1 MSDHQFIVLMIF
13 LQTVGFAISI
23 SYLANI
29 LHKVSADT
37 RYIIDA
43 VDKISKRLA

>member
-13 LQTVGFAISI
+13 LQIVGFAISI
-23 SYLANI
+23 AYLANI
-29 LHKVSADT
+29 LQVSADT